1 MRPPAGEP
9 ERQGGEAE
17 SHEDVREVMI
27 AQVDRGEAQAAAGH
41 QEKPEPPPG
50 VLAKDAKSQGK
61 KSGGK
66 PKRAPKPK
74 ARKR

>member
-27 AQVDRGEAQAAAGH
+27 AQVDGGEAQAAAGH

-50 VLAKDAKSQGK
+50 VLAVEPQQLKLQMICQWVS
-61 KSGGK
+61 
-66 PKRAPKPK
+66 K
-74 ARKR
+74 AQ